1 MRLSQRALSNYRNEV
16 NAQAELASAYVR
28 KSLDEYFR
36 QNPNAST
43 ADGRRFAIELLKA
56 ALPNFTVA
64 AETLAADFFDEVM
77 EVERVAVDSQLY
89 DTTDYSVIEDKV
101 RYFARKLN
109 GKDEEAFKRE
119 VVDATHYFVKRS
131 AYENLVRNC
140 DANKV
145 RYARVPSGFETCAFC
160 FMLASRGFVYHSEAT
175 ARGLHGYH
183 NHCDCCIVPGVKG
196 RTRIEGYDPKG
207 MHDRW
212 RECAETARLDPN
224 TFDVEA
230 RRAIMRE
237 VEMRDFHWLYT
248 GEVPKVSYTS
258 KKAEIETLEKRPH
271 EAKTA
276 EALSKI
282 GFKCVLGGDSKKTG
296 TDNKGRTLF
305 DGYADNPTGIEFK
318 TVLTSKNAYGAV
330 KNYFEN
336 SLKKKNLKRMVID
349 NTQSKYLSDSEIEK
363 AIAELSKLER
373 YRGVSKWVSLLR
385 KEDNQLIDVIRR

>member
-1 MRLSQRALSNYRNEV
+1 MSNYRNEV

-56 ALPNFTVA
+56 ALPNFTAV

-77 EVERVAVDSQLY
+77 EVERVTVDSRLF

-101 RYFARKLN
+101 RYFARMLN
-109 GKDEEAFKRE
+109 GKDEETFKRE

-145 RYARVPSGFETCAFC
+145 RYARVPSGFETCSFC

-196 RTRIEGYDPKG
+196 RTKIEGYDPKG

-212 RECAETARLDPN
+212 CACAETARLDPGTLN
-224 TFDVEA
+224 ADA
-230 RRAIMRE
+230 RKAILRE

-248 GEVPKVSYTS
+248 GEVPKVRYSS
-258 KKAEIETLEKRPH
+258 EKKKLEILKDRPH
-271 EAKTA
+271 EDRTA
-276 EALSKI
+276 HRMSDL
-282 GFKCVLGGDSKKTG
+282 GFKCELGNDGKKRGKDSR
-296 TDNKGRTLF
+296 GRDLR
-305 DGYADNPTGIEFK
+305 DGYADLPSGIEFK
-318 TVLTSKNAYGAV
+318 TITTSKNAWGAV
-330 KNYFEN
+330 KNYLDG
-336 SLKKKNLKRMVID
+336 SLDKKNLKRIVID
-349 NTQSKYLSDSEIEK
+349 NYEAKHLSDAEVVK
-363 AIAELSKLER
+363 AIEELCEWDQYKERFTWVTLLGKDGKL
-373 YRGVSKWVSLLR
+373 V
-385 KEDNQLIDVIRR
+385 DIIRR